1 MNRPREGTRRT
12 VRGEAGAGR
21 HSLPK
26 AGTLVAKGMSHKTNK
41 HGATRSGY
49 QQRRLTLHKEGRY
62 GAGGETTHMGLQAM
76 HERDEAL
83 RTPRSK
89 PCTRRSQGA
98 RGRAWEAPQA
108 SINNHPAAEG
118 QTGSWSYCIRKGVT
132 CFANHR
138 DADDTT

>member
-1 MNRPREGTRRT
+1 MPREGTRRA

-49 QQRRLTLHKEGRY
+49 QQRRPTLHKDKPLKPATIQEGRY
-62 GAGGETTHMGLQAM
+62 GASGETTHMGLQAM

-89 PCTRRSQGA
+89 PRTRHSQGA
-98 RGRAWEAPQA
+98 RGRAWEGK
-108 SINNHPAAEG
+108 IGH
-118 QTGSWSYCIRKGVT
+118 
-132 CFANHR
+132 
-138 DADDTT
+138 